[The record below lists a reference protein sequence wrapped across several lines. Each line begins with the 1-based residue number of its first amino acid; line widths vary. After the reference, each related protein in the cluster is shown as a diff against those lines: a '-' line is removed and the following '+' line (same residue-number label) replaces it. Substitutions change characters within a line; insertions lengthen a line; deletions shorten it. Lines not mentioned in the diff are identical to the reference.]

1 MSFILY
7 FLEASAKILSPAVV
21 NGCSTIFAITL
32 KGIVA
37 ISAPANAAVSICET
51 LRILAAII

>member
-37 ISAPANAAVSICET
+37 ISAPANAAVFNM
-51 LRILAAII
+51 